1 MPVKVRSYPY
11 VLVKT
16 NMPAKGIFLFV
27 IRLIFHIPKE
37 LLSSF
42 LFLSSLSSFSSLSSL
57 SSLSLSFLFFSPYLF
72 FSLFLSTCCNRLLA
86 VSKRMEESKE
96 DARLAAT
103 QPFLN
108 LNRMVT
114 PPFKLVSLKIRS
126 GEILA
131 MQMLELL

>member
-1 MPVKVRSYPY
+1 MPVNVRSYPY
-11 VLVKT
+11 VLLKT

-27 IRLIFHIPKE
+27 IRLVFHIPKE

-42 LFLSSLSSFSSLSSL
+42 LFLSSLSSFSSLSS
-57 SSLSLSFLFFSPYLF
+57 SLSLSFLFFFPYLF